1 MKKLW
6 FRTVCATICLAVIL
20 GSTGLLSGL
29 REAAAAGAT
38 RVAVVTSLKGTVQ
51 VKKAGGSKYFN
62 AFKNMSLNEGDT
74 ITTGKNSSVVL
85 ELASSKADQ
94 DSITIGEN
102 SQVQFTKLKEDTGT
116 KAKMSVW
123 AGSLWV
129 KVKSI
134 SNAEDTFEVETPTA
148 IMGVRGTHFILAV
161 DPVTGITTL
170 VVASGVMAANS
181 THSSVTGA
189 ATGPKSVVNVYPAQQ
204 LEVDADAQTEDARA
218 LVQPADPE
226 ALVFTLP
233 PDIIEAMVT
242 NMADIQQENE
252 QLAQQLASA
261 VEQGVAAPD
270 PNANLLLVSS
280 DDLAAYTQNM
290 TALVIVVLAEAVNQ
304 GVLPEETARN
314 IVEQI
319 NESIEDPQKRYSLD
333 EVPEY
338 RKDVGIDPALEAERQ
353 RAEQQRQEKER
364 QKQEQRNAK
373 MEQKKDKAQEISKT
387 KSEYEQQN
395 EEAKKNKKQEA
406 YEKYAQNLSE
416 EEKAELEQRV
426 QEREQELQ
434 QQEQQGQTGGT
445 TSPGTGGTTSPGTG
459 GNTGG
464 GSSGPAVS
472 AEWVAEERVLEVKL
486 ANASNVFAYQL
497 DVEFDTEF
505 LTFNDLDQ
513 DDFDF
518 GYAENDKLN
527 KYRNIPNS
535 PFRVELT
542 EEWNPPS
549 GYVVNAV
556 DHFDANNQEGT
567 FRYAAM
573 FFVEED
579 QNGTSG
585 EIPKANFGP
594 DGIVVVRLP
603 FSVISSVTNT
613 TTTSLKITF
622 TLVTVDGNNNINQI
636 VRTSE
641 LTFEVTPDNQFS

>member
-189 ATGPKSVVNVYPAQQ
+189 ATGPKNVVNVYPAQQ

-290 TALVIVVLAEAVNQ
+290 TALVVVVLAEAVNQ

-319 NESIEDPQKRYSLD
+319 NEIIEDPQKKLSLD

-373 MEQKKDKAQEISKT
+373 LEQKREKAQEISET

-434 QQEQQGQTGGT
+434 QQEQQGQQGQ
-445 TSPGTGGTTSPGTG
+445 TGGTTSPGTG

-464 GSSGPAVS
+464 GSTGPAIS
-472 AEWVAEERVLEVKL
+472 AEIVAEDFLQVMEVKL
-486 ANASNVFAYQL
+486 ANASNVFAYQI
-497 DVEFDTEF
+497 DVEYDNDVLSFYGDKDIEF
-505 LTFNDLDQ
+505 YG
-513 DDFDF
+513 F
-518 GYAENDKLN
+518 GYVEDGQLN
-527 KYRNIPNS
+527 EFRNIPES
-535 PFRVELT
+535 PFKVELK
-542 EEWNPPS
+542 EGWEPPT

-556 DHFDANNQEGT
+556 DDFDDDYMGGK

-573 FFVEED
+573 FFVEKGPNDEA
-579 QNGTSG
+579 G
-585 EIPKANFGP
+585 EIVKANFGQS
-594 DGIVVVRLP
+594 GVVVVRLP
-603 FSVISSVTNT
+603 FSVISSVKNT

-622 TLVTVDGNNNINQI
+622 TLVTVDGDNNINQI